1 MTNMP
6 LAVWT
11 GAALL
16 LCASTLVHATPP
28 PPSPGAVGE
37 QLQVDSGDGKVLVRI
52 TLHNRSARPVY
63 VQKSLA
69 SATELTG
76 RLFDIVDS
84 ASGKSVDYIGMMI
97 KRGPLTAR
105 DYLTLAPHSS
115 LSHSIDISHSY
126 AFAAGPHRYRLS
138 HAGEYL
144 ADLAALEAASP
155 IAPASTEF
163 NYTAPAAQE

>member
-16 LCASTLVHATPP
+16 LAASTLANATPP
-28 PPSPGAVGE
+28 PPAAVGE
-37 QLQVDSGDGKVLVRI
+37 QLQVDGGGGAVLVRV

-84 ASGKSVDYIGMMI
+84 ASGKPVDYIGMMI
-97 KRGPLTAR
+97 KRGPLTAK
-105 DYLTLAPHSS
+105 DYLRLAPHSS
-115 LSHSIDISHSY
+115 HSHTIDITRSY
-126 AFAAGPHRYRLS
+126 AFGTGPHHYRLS
-138 HAGEYL
+138 HAGDYL
-144 ADLAALEAASP
+144 DDLAALEATSP
-155 IAPASTEF
+155 IPPASAKF
-163 NYTAPAAQE
+163 SYTAPAAQE

>member
-28 PPSPGAVGE
+28 SPPGTVDQ
-37 QLQVDSGDGKVLVRI
+37 QLRVDSGGGALLVHI
-52 TLHNRSARPVY
+52 TLRNRSARPVY
-63 VQKSLA
+63 LQKSLA

-97 KRGPLTAR
+97 KRGPLTAK